1 MSPFQGEERG
11 PTPLTRSRQFTS
23 VIQGIVEN
31 NLRVFH
37 TNRMDN
43 QQNPSPSETTSAN
56 LPANSATPQAKTNV
70 FLPMLLAL
78 VLCGVVFGIGGYYLG
93 KQFVANEKQFNS
105 GSEQNNLLSAGS
117 SPYTTIPTSEL
128 ALDPAWKTYAV
139 YDVFSV
145 QYPED
150 AEIRDI
156 GNGVVITKY
165 GSSQKSQTE
174 LNDGISLTITFSMY
188 EANETPTSHTTLKD
202 VAQGELELSKENAD
216 IVEGLNPVTVGSLS
230 GYTYLTQGLGRFRHY
245 ILGTN
250 FNTRVIYVVD
260 GTTDPNNQG
269 YNTITSRII
278 NSIQTNTDN

>member
-11 PTPLTRSRQFTS
+11 PTPLTRSRQLNS
-23 VIQGIVEN
+23 VIQRIVEN
-31 NLRVFH
+31 NLKVFH
-37 TNRMDN
+37 TNPMEN
-43 QQNPSPSETTSAN
+43 QQNPRPSETISAN
-56 LPANSATPQAKTNV
+56 PSVSSDPTQEKSHV

-78 VLCGVVFGIGGYYLG
+78 VVFGVVFGIGGYYLG
-93 KQFVANEKQFNS
+93 KQFVATEKQFNS
-105 GSEQNNLLSAGS
+105 GSEQNNLLSA
-117 SPYTTIPTSEL
+117 SPSPFVTAPNPVP
-128 ALDPAWKTYAV
+128 ALSPAWKTYAV

-165 GSSQKSQTE
+165 GATQKSQTE
-174 LNDGISLTITFSMY
+174 LYDGISLTITFSMY
-188 EANETPTSHTTLKD
+188 EANETPTEHTTIKD
-202 VAQGELELSKENAD
+202 VAQGELELSKKNAD
-216 IVEGLNPVTVGSLS
+216 IIEDLKPVTVGSLS

-250 FNTRVIYVVD
+250 LNTRVIYVVD

-269 YNTITSRII
+269 YNTISSRII
-278 NSIQTNTDN
+278 NSIQTDSDN